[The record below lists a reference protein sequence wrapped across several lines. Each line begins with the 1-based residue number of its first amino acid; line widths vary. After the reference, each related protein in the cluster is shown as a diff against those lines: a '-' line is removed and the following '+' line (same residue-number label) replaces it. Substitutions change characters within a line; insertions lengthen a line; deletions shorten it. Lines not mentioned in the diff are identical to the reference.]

1 MFGGCLSFVVTN
13 FGKCM
18 TIISSNIPSASL
30 SLLLFHPQYSYLILF
45 HNILNAPLI
54 TLFSSCA
61 SACMSSIYLF
71 LSSLILFSA
80 MFSLLLNLLKERF
93 ITGIMFLLLE
103 FPFHLKFISFSAE
116 ILHVFKHIVHFF
128 PLDLLID

>member
-1 MFGGCLSFVVTN
+1 
-13 FGKCM
+13 
-18 TIISSNIPSASL
+18 
-30 SLLLFHPQYSYLILF
+30 
-45 HNILNAPLI
+45 
-54 TLFSSCA
+54 
-61 SACMSSIYLF
+61 MSSIYLF